1 MASVGAAIHD
11 GQATVAILGLALVTV
26 LTRGFF
32 LLADRELPL
41 PGWLRLGMRYAPLA
55 ALAAV
60 IAPEVVLSGGHLIAT
75 WRDARLF
82 AVLAATAYYLARRG
96 ILGTIVTGTLV
107 MVALRT
113 GLGW

>member
-1 MASVGAAIHD
+1 MSTWHAI
-11 GQATVAILGLALVTV
+11 VAILGLAVITV
-26 LTRGFF
+26 VTRGFF
-32 LLADRELPL
+32 LYPERELPL
-41 PGWLRLGMRYAPLA
+41 PAWLKQGLRYAPLA

-60 IAPEVVLSGGHLIAT
+60 VAPEILMQQGHLIT
-75 WRDARLF
+75 TVKDARLY
-82 AVLAATAYYLARRG
+82 ATLAATVYFFWRRG